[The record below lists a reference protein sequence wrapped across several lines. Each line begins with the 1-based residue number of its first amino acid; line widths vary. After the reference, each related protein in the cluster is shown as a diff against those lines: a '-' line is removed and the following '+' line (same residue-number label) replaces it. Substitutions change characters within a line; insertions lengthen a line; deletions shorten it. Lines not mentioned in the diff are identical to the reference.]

1 MINAGKLVGIRVGE
15 RIVYNDRRDGHANI
29 VAVVLE
35 IHPNFMIVQFK
46 DRADTTK
53 ISFSDRQWM
62 DFLDAA

>member
-1 MINAGKLVGIRVGE
+1 MINAGKLDGISVGE
-15 RIVYNDRRDGHANI
+15 RVVYNDRREGHTNI

-35 IHPNFMIVQFK
+35 IHQNFMIVQFE